1 MGEQANH
8 TFSEKHLYIPTDTA
22 KSYAKG
28 AEIQGLPPQTHQINN
43 STLRN
48 QTQKGRKKKTP

>member
-28 AEIQGLPPQTHQINN
+28 AEIQGLPPQMHLHIHACENAN
-43 STLRN
+43 S
-48 QTQKGRKKKTP
+48 

>member
-28 AEIQGLPPQTHQINN
+28 AEIQGLPPQMHQINN
-43 STLRN
+43 STRRN
-48 QTQKGRKKKTP
+48 TWNGGE